1 MSTAKDFF
9 AANPHLDSLD
19 LMIVD
24 ANGCLRGKRLPADEI
39 SAAMDKGVLLPQS
52 LYASDI
58 CGHTVSGT
66 GLGIESGDQD
76 RLCYPDPKTLRLV
89 PGSDGRAAQCMLDMQ
104 NDAGG
109 PNEASARQVL
119 RNVIARFHERG
130 LKPTVAIEL
139 EFYLLRSRL
148 DQHGMPCPLL
158 DPVSGTTT
166 TQTQVLSLDD
176 LDDVAPFIDAVR
188 DAAALQSVP
197 ASAASAEY
205 APGQYEIN
213 LRHTDDPLAACDDAI
228 YLKRIVRRAAKQHDM
243 LATFMAK
250 PFEHLSGS
258 GSHIHIS
265 LPDDNGVN
273 RFAVEPETL
282 KMAIAGLQK
291 TMREAMLLYAPNA
304 NSFRRYQ
311 EGSYVPMSPSWGYN
325 NRSVA
330 LRIPG
335 GSVEATRIEHRTPGA
350 DCNPYLA
357 MAAVLGGILYGLD
370 EGKQPQPAIE
380 GNAATQ
386 CETSLP
392 TDWLTAINEFNNS
405 RWAADYI
412 GTEFQTLLSIIKRA
426 EFAEFQRRVPALD
439 IEWYLHSA

>member
-1 MSTAKDFF
+1 MSTANDFF
-9 AANPHLDSLD
+9 AANPQLDTLD

-39 SAAMDKGVLLPQS
+39 TDAMDNGVLLPQS

-58 CGHTVSGT
+58 CGHTVPGT

-76 RLCYPDPKTLRLV
+76 RLCHPDPETLRIV
-89 PGSDGRAAQCMLDMQ
+89 PGSNGRAAQCMLDMQ
-104 NDAGG
+104 NDEGG
-109 PNEASARQVL
+109 ANEASSRQVL
-119 RNVIARFHERG
+119 RNVIAKFHERG

-139 EFYLLRSRL
+139 EFYLVRNRL
-148 DQHGMPCPLL
+148 EPNGMPSPLL

-176 LDDVAPFIDAVR
+176 LDDVGPFIESVR
-188 DAAALQSVP
+188 EAAALQSVP

-213 LRHTDDPLAACDDAI
+213 LRHTDDPLVACDDAI
-228 YLKRIVRRAAKQHDM
+228 YLKRIVRRAAKQHGM

-265 LPDDNGVN
+265 LPDAEGIN
-273 RFAVEPETL
+273 RFKAEPETL
-282 KMAIAGLQK
+282 KFAIAGLQK
-291 TMREAMLLYAPNA
+291 TMREAMLLFAPNA

-330 LRIPG
+330 LRIPA
-335 GSVEATRIEHRTPGA
+335 GSAEATRIEHRTPGA

-370 EGKQPQPAIE
+370 IREQPQLPIE
-380 GNAATQ
+380 GDAATQ

-392 TDWLTAINEFNNS
+392 TDWLTAINEFNS
-405 RWAADYI
+405 SQWAANYI
-412 GTEFQTLLSIIKRA
+412 GTEFQTLLSKIKRA
-426 EFAEFQRRVPALD
+426 EFADFQRRVPAVD